1 MYNFSIWL
9 YSANKQ
15 SFEDY
20 LFMYDEIKAKIR
32 DVPDFPKPGIL
43 FKDITTALKDGKCFQ
58 QIIDAFYEMVKDK
71 PIDKIAAI
79 ESRGYLIGAPLAYKL
94 GCGLIVLR
102 KPGKLPAKTIKEYY
116 DLEYG
121 SAALEVHQD
130 AINPNEN
137 ILIIDDLLA
146 TGGTVEAACKLINRL
161 QGQITAAAFL
171 IELESLD
178 GVAKIRPYSQTLSLL
193 KY

>member
-1 MYNFSIWL
+1 
-9 YSANKQ
+9 
-15 SFEDY
+15 
-20 LFMYDEIKAKIR
+20 MYDEIKSKIR

-43 FKDITTALKDGKCFQ
+43 FKDITTALKDGKCFH
-58 QIIDAFYEMVKDK
+58 QIIDAFYEIFKDQ

-94 GCGLIVLR
+94 GCGLVVLR
-102 KPGKLPAKTIKEYY
+102 KPNKLPAKTLKEYY

-121 SAALEVHQD
+121 SAALEIHQD
-130 AINPNEN
+130 AIAPKEN

-146 TGGTVEAACKLINRL
+146 TGGTVEAACKLISRL
-161 QGQITAAAFL
+161 QGKITAAAFL
-171 IELESLD
+171 IELEALR
-178 GVAKIRPYSQTLSLL
+178 GAAKLQSFTKTVSLL